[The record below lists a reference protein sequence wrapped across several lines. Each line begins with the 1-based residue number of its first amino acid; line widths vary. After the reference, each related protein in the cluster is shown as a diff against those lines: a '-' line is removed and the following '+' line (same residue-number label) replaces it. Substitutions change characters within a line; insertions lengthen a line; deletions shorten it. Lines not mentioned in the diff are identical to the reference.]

1 MTYSSPLLD
10 TVLQRCSKNAMGI
23 PSDDLN
29 IQRHLVCRLGTSCFA
44 QQCHGSRLRHCSSY
58 LAPGTV
64 RPPATLRSTWFH
76 LVQQLPIPGSRASTI
91 ECSLTWGQDDQD
103 ISRYILI
110 YQDISRYLKMSK
122 RDWFG
127 PGVDRTWQE
136 HIAHMLQINAAPGY
150 RSSQPSA
157 A

>member
-10 TVLQRCSKNAMGI
+10 TVFQRCSKNAMGI

-103 ISRYILI
+103 ISRYIKI
-110 YQDISRYLKMSK
+110 YLDISRYLKISQDVKTRLVWTRSRQDMTGTHCAYVANQRS
-122 RDWFG
+122 
-127 PGVDRTWQE
+127 TWV
-136 HIAHMLQINAAPGY
+136 
-150 RSSQPSA
+150 
-157 A
+157 